1 MKIVRHY
8 QAHILHLS
16 KLSFATVIVHKM
28 SIAYKSFISLW
39 PWKSEKI
46 MCWTEKNSDGSNT
59 ILSNIEWTQTSFYEY
74 QTNSNG
80 DRTRRPYFWLLTIE
94 HRNFEPN
101 MAFTRFT
108 KLLFKLTRASLFRT
122 LNELERVHLLVIKPK
137 NPIFGFE
144 RSNIELRT
152 LFDPSLVLKFC

>member
-46 MCWTEKNSDGSNT
+46 MSTMLQK
-59 ILSNIEWTQTSFYEY
+59 LSNSEVKAWLCWNLIILLSLWFYVKSNFSEFKRSKNDVFGNFRDSKLWIWVNLGLESCSNVLKSKLRTSKIAKK
-74 QTNSNG
+74 
-80 DRTRRPYFWLLTIE
+80 D
-94 HRNFEPN
+94 
-101 MAFTRFT
+101 
-108 KLLFKLTRASLFRT
+108 
-122 LNELERVHLLVIKPK
+122 
-137 NPIFGFE
+137 IFGPFE
-144 RSNIELRT
+144 IAKIWFHVKSEWQ
-152 LFDPSLVLKFC
+152 